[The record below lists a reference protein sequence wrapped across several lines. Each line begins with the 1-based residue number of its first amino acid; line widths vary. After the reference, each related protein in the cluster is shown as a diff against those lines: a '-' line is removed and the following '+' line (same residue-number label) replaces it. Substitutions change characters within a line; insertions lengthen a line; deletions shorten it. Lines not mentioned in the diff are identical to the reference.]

1 MSDYDPND
9 PLAGATHCPHCGG
22 LAKVSPHPELRFV
35 CNICGAPRIETK
47 GVTLSGRERPALEEA
62 RAAGRHRL
70 FWKIGAIFGFTS
82 AAFVIGVTAI
92 ALLLGGGS
100 WGMFGGVVFGLPWVV
115 LAILSLGKARGK
127 TEDVKRALDQA
138 WRMAA
143 RDIAMASES
152 GITAADLARQMG
164 LDQAAA
170 ENLVAELSIDDTM
183 RSRMTDDG
191 RIVVAPLEGL
201 RIDTSASAAAS
212 TPSALDPLEEKFAA
226 LEAAEAEAAE
236 AEKKRTL

>member
-1 MSDYDPND
+1 MSAYDPND

-22 LAKVSPHPELRFV
+22 LAKVSPHAELRFV

-47 GVTLSGRERPALEEA
+47 GLPLSGREKPALEAA
-62 RAAGRHRL
+62 RMHGRHRL

-82 AAFVIGVTAI
+82 AAFVLGVTMI

-100 WGMFGGVVFGLPWVV
+100 WGMLGGIVFGLPWVV
-115 LAILSLGKARGK
+115 LAILSMSRAGAK
-127 TEDVKRALDQA
+127 TQELKQALDEA
-138 WRMAA
+138 WRTAA
-143 RDIAMASES
+143 RDVAMASKD
-152 GITAADLARQMG
+152 GITGADLARQMG
-164 LDQAAA
+164 LDATTA
-170 ENLVAELSIDDTM
+170 ENLVAELSIDDAM
-183 RSRMTDDG
+183 RARMTDDG

-201 RIDTSASAAAS
+201 RIDTSASAS